1 MLSVAEKAA
10 QIAEHIAA
18 HNSHGYSQP
27 NRMGNGTT
35 ETVAL
40 SDGSKVTIHGGDY
53 DCSEMVRVCVNAALS
68 GTYKGPIEYMWTG
81 SQDEEMRAVGYERVS
96 LGSIVRGDVLWRSG
110 HTGMY
115 LGNGKIGE
123 AHHGDYPGGLSGRK
137 GDQDGTEVRV
147 TTYRTSDWTRAYH
160 YPESGDT
167 SPAVSWEAFDVEK
180 TVTVRTDKL
189 NVRDAPS
196 TSSGK
201 VVASYAK
208 GDKIIIDGVVL
219 NEGYAWGTYV
229 GATSGK
235 RRYVALGSTE
245 YVR

>member
-1 MLSVAEKAA
+1 MSVAEKAA

-96 LGSIVRGDVLWRSG
+96 LGSIVRGDVLMRSG
-110 HTGMY
+110 HTAIY
-115 LGNGKIGE
+115 LGGGKIGE
-123 AHHGDYPGGLSGRK
+123 AHHGDYAGGLDGRK
-137 GDQDGTEVRV
+137 GDQDGTEVRIA
-147 TTYRTSDWTRAYH
+147 TYYASAWTRAYH
-160 YPESGDT
+160 FPEPGGNEDESEMFE
-167 SPAVSWEAFDVEK
+167 VQK
-180 TVTVRTDKL
+180 TVTVMSHTL

-196 TSSGK
+196 VTTGSI
-201 VVASYAK
+201 VAKYRK
-208 GDKIIIDGVVL
+208 GDTINIDGVVFGGL
-219 NEGYAWGTYV
+219 YAWGHYI
-229 GATSGK
+229 GGTSGK
-235 RRYVALGSTE
+235 DRYIALGTLE
-245 YVR
+245 NAR